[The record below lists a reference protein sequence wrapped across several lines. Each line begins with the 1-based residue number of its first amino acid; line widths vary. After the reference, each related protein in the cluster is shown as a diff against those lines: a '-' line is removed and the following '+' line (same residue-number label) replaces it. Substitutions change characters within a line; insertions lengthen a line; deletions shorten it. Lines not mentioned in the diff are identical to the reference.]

1 MNKQYAAFALAT
13 ILSSAAQA
21 QGDGWTVFGGVDYLA
36 HEVSITVPV
45 EAPNEPPP
53 ALGST
58 RRVDG
63 DGSSIR
69 LRGGLWLNEDFS
81 VELQTSISSDGL
93 DEAEDAEI
101 DSYFGL
107 FVSARAQPFEWLDMT
122 FPVGITSIEASA
134 ADPEGQPEG
143 QFQRVSAE
151 NDGIAYGVQFDV
163 RLGEMLTDPDSIV
176 AGLGVGLGFMVYNSS
191 DNVSVRGYNAGL
203 RFSYDF

>member
-45 EAPNEPPP
+45 EAPNVPG
-53 ALGST
+53 AVGST

-69 LRGGLWLNEDFS
+69 LRGGVWLNEDFS